1 MSDRVEFQRRA
12 RECVRLAQ
20 PLVNPEQKAALLA
33 LADLW
38 MRLSDG
44 ADERQAVE
52 ERAVAEAARA
62 APDGQSEEE
71 HRPLGPPLVPSSSA
85 ALKSE

>member
-1 MSDRVEFQRRA
+1 MSDRVEFQSRA
-12 RECVRLAQ
+12 RACVRLAQ
-20 PLVNPEQKAALLA
+20 ALTNPEQKAALLDM
-33 LADLW
+33 ADLW
-38 MRLSDG
+38 RKLAEG

-71 HRPLGPPLVPSSSA
+71 NGPLGPPLAPSSSA
-85 ALKSE
+85 AFKPE

>member
-38 MRLSDG
+38 MRLAER

-71 HRPLGPPLVPSSSA
+71 YRPLGPPLVPSSSV

>member
-12 RECVRLAQ
+12 RACVRLAQ
-20 PLVNPEQKAALLA
+20 VIANPEQKAAMLDI
-33 LADLW
+33 ADLW
-38 MRLSDG
+38 RKLAER

-52 ERAVAEAARA
+52 ETALAEAAQA

-71 HRPLGPPLVPSSSA
+71 HRPLGPPLAP
-85 ALKSE
+85 

>member
-12 RECVRLAQ
+12 RACVRLAQ
-20 PLVNPEQKAALLA
+20 AFGNPEQKAAMLDI
-33 LADLW
+33 ADLW
-38 MRLSDG
+38 MRLAER

-85 ALKSE
+85 ELKSE